1 MPRGMLQM
9 IFRHIPGLF
18 LTGWAL
24 RSCWPSCPPGRW
36 NLHREVIPMIRTE
49 YIWMQESDAN
59 DDQAMNCS
67 AGSPLILF
75 IQCHPLSTRV
85 VRITVLAIRTTLV
98 DRGWHTKVGTF
109 FMSSGHGLR
118 CETLHHL
125 IPRHRVHVH
134 DNMFPVRSVWQ
145 GLGRTSQTSGNR
157 GMTKQNWSNLTPVFP
172 QGSLMSVR
180 GSKFSHNCTSL
191 LSEGGSRSSW
201 KPRFVVVSTRQ
212 STVKAQT
219 NPSPK
224 NHLEI
229 QHHHEEN

>member
-1 MPRGMLQM
+1 MLQ
-9 IFRHIPGLF
+9 IACHAACCKWFSDIPGLF

-75 IQCHPLSTRV
+75 CQCHPLSTRV
-85 VRITVLAIRTTLV
+85 VRITVLAETI
-98 DRGWHTKVGTF
+98 VGTF

-118 CETLHHL
+118 CQTLHHL

-157 GMTKQNWSNLTPVFP
+157 LWGMTKQNWSNLTPV
-172 QGSLMSVR
+172 
-180 GSKFSHNCTSL
+180 
-191 LSEGGSRSSW
+191 
-201 KPRFVVVSTRQ
+201 
-212 STVKAQT
+212 
-219 NPSPK
+219 SPK
-224 NHLEI
+224 AV
-229 QHHHEEN
+229 